1 MISLC
6 FISTSMLPINTAN
19 ENLIE
24 IVQAGEVRNKNLS
37 ITGAIIYT
45 VSHFAMILEGDSR
58 DVDKLMKS
66 ICADCRHRDVCVVDR
81 HCISKRDLENW
92 SMAYSGKATFIQKSI
107 ENCLLEPGL
116 DLPVIALRNVI
127 TQFAKAGGVLH

>member
-19 ENLIE
+19 KNLIE
-24 IVQAGEVRNKNLS
+24 IVQAGEARNKHLS
-37 ITGAIIYT
+37 VTGALIYT
-45 VSHFAMILEGDSR
+45 VSHFAVILEGESR
-58 DVDKLMKS
+58 DVDELMKS
-66 ICADCRHRDVCVVDR
+66 IFKDCRHHDVHVVDR